1 MSKLTLDALK
11 SKADAVA
18 SNDLLATIS
27 GGTENDCHTPPM
39 DECDDCAHQ
48 TQTVGAGA
56 VAHGWW
62 HILFH

>member
-27 GGTENDCHTPPM
+27 GGNENDCHTIEPDYSTPGDGSATHFLELGDAIRDWIM
-39 DECDDCAHQ
+39 N
-48 TQTVGAGA
+48 
-56 VAHGWW
+56 
-62 HILFH
+62 